1 MHLPTFGIMGLNGHE
16 YDPPSSLNP
25 GLLMFLIDKSL
36 YSQATNLMPVLRA
49 QITEICKRFSDA
61 DKKGLFR
68 LVVCEFAN
76 AAQKRHHKHRRVRR
90 YEVTF
95 GRPIRKLDQ
104 IEIFEATDE
113 STYKF
118 DRYVEEFSRSDSERI
133 FDDTTKVS
141 RANLKDALM
150 VACDEVD
157 YHHNN
162 CISQNNP
169 PVSILMFSGNHHDL
183 SQDYALLPGSMGTR
197 RREDYQRH
205 VNDFVEEMLKR
216 ENVLFG
222 AFTIY
227 GRQGGGQELT
237 TATRFSEKMI
247 NDALSAEVRY
257 QIPHDER
264 LAAVFSDPKSE
275 LINRPFIFGQKD
287 IKDKPK
293 FLAALIRLGTST
305 ILQHDPEADPP
316 IQEDWDDI
324 DGWGD

>member
-1 MHLPTFGIMGLNGHE
+1 MGLNGHE

-76 AAQKRHHKHRRVRR
+76 AAQKRHHQRRRERR
-90 YEVTF
+90 YEVIF

-104 IEIFEATDE
+104 IEIFEGTNE

-118 DRYVEEFSRSDSERI
+118 DRYVEEFRRSDSERI

-183 SQDYALLPGSMGTR
+183 SQDYAVLPGSMGAR

-216 ENVLFG
+216 ENVLTSFRAIVSLAEING
-222 AFTIY
+222 GYDVNVLAASSCSTFNLALRAMRCISAAVGNLFNKFLTILTAFT
-227 GRQGGGQELT
+227 E
-237 TATRFSEKMI
+237 RF
-247 NDALSAEVRY
+247 
-257 QIPHDER
+257 P
-264 LAAVFSDPKSE
+264 
-275 LINRPFIFGQKD
+275 
-287 IKDKPK
+287 
-293 FLAALIRLGTST
+293 
-305 ILQHDPEADPP
+305 
-316 IQEDWDDI
+316 
-324 DGWGD
+324 